1 MIRIEESKKDIKVGE
16 YYTRVNGVYVV
27 GDGGDLE
34 ILWKLYAA
42 NGYKRVVFEE
52 RLGGREEVRYHYFSF
67 EEKMYRVYSS
77 IQGLLEQFAD
87 VYVFDLDEIPPNK
100 KSVKKAV
107 GFLNRKNVVVFG
119 VLLTAI
125 VGVYTFSSKREV
137 EKPVVQQPPPP
148 PPSPPEEEIIQ
159 APVYIPCRTNLPS
172 FAKLFDYSDQV
183 LNGRLLKSLEEKT
196 VEMPLEVMEVSAV
209 EKSEVKLPAG
219 LDERDFNMQDM
230 GDRLIFS
237 LSGYDSCL
245 MFIDLNK
252 SLPLVVEELT
262 MGSCRLSL
270 EKSCIRG

>member
-1 MIRIEESKKDIKVGE
+1 MIRFEESKKNIKVGE

-27 GDGGDLE
+27 GDSGDLE
-34 ILWKLYAA
+34 LLWRLHAA
-42 NGYKRVVFEE
+42 EGYRRVVFAE
-52 RLGGREEVRYHYFSF
+52 RLGGKEEVRYHYFSF
-67 EEKMYRVYSS
+67 EEKLYRVYSS

-87 VYVFDLDEIPPNK
+87 LYVFDLDEIPPDK
-100 KSVKKAV
+100 KSVKKGI
-107 GFLNRKNVVVFG
+107 GFLKRKNVVVFG
-119 VLLTAI
+119 VLLAAI
-125 VGVYTFSSKREV
+125 VGVYTFSLKREV
-137 EKPVVQQPPPP
+137 EKPVVQQPPP

-183 LNGRLLKSLEEKT
+183 LNGRLLKSLEDKT

-209 EKSEVKLPAG
+209 EKAQVKLPAG

-252 SLPLVVEELT
+252 NLPLVVEELT

-270 EKSCIRG
+270 EKSCIGG

>member
-1 MIRIEESKKDIKVGE
+1 MIRFEESKKNIKVGE

-27 GDGGDLE
+27 GDSGDLE
-34 ILWKLYAA
+34 LLWRLHAA
-42 NGYKRVVFEE
+42 EGYRRVVFAE
-52 RLGGREEVRYHYFSF
+52 RLGGKEEVRYHYFSF
-67 EEKMYRVYSS
+67 EEKLYRVYSS

-87 VYVFDLDEIPPNK
+87 LYVFDLDEIPPDK
-100 KSVKKAV
+100 KSVKKGI
-107 GFLNRKNVVVFG
+107 GFLKRKNVVVFG
-119 VLLTAI
+119 VLLAAI
-125 VGVYTFSSKREV
+125 VGVYTFSLKREV
-137 EKPVVQQPPPP
+137 EKPVVQQSPPT
-148 PPSPPEEEIIQ
+148 PSPPEEEIIQ

-183 LNGRLLKSLEEKT
+183 LNGRLLKSLEDKT

-209 EKSEVKLPAG
+209 EKAQVKLPAG

-252 SLPLVVEELT
+252 NLPLVVEELT

-270 EKSCIRG
+270 EKSCIGG